1 MFLVSK
7 VTLTHLVDVFK
18 HRDVDNKSMMNSEQY
33 SYTDA
38 QMIAY
43 LFSTPNY
50 LEGSR
55 TQLLQGQMLSTS
67 SLHFVKDS
75 FGAGGAAAATAA
87 ALALRQRRRCH
98 RRISRRVSSMRV
110 GPLLQPDYGRAK

>member
-1 MFLVSK
+1 M
-7 VTLTHLVDVFK
+7 TLTHLVDVFK
-18 HRDVDNKSMMNSEQY
+18 RRDVDNKSMMNSEQY

-43 LFSTPNY
+43 LSYTLNY

-87 ALALRQRRRCH
+87 VALRQRRRCH

>member
-1 MFLVSK
+1 M
-7 VTLTHLVDVFK
+7 TLTHLVYVFK
-18 HRDVDNKSMMNSEQY
+18 HRDLDNKSMMNSEQY

-87 ALALRQRRRCH
+87 AALRQRRRCH

>member
-1 MFLVSK
+1 
-7 VTLTHLVDVFK
+7 
-18 HRDVDNKSMMNSEQY
+18 MNSEQY
-33 SYTDA
+33 SYSDA

-87 ALALRQRRRCH
+87 AALRQRRRCH